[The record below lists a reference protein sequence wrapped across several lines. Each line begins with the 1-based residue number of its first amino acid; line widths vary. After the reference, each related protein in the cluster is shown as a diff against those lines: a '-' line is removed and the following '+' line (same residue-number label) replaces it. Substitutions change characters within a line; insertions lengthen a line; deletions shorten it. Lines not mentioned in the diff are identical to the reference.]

1 MIGPTLCCDCDAS
14 YVGETKRAL
23 KTRVSE
29 HCKAVEKMDFL
40 GSALA
45 EHAWKH
51 DHHIDWTSACI
62 LDVES
67 HYRSRLSREAI
78 HSPLPLTG
86 TGALC
91 LISRA
96 HN

>member
-1 MIGPTLCCDCDAS
+1 MQHGP
-14 YVGETKRAL
+14 
-23 KTRVSE
+23 RV
-29 HCKAVEKMDFL
+29 CMYIYIYVEKMDFS

-78 HSPLPLTG
+78 HICRQPFSLNRD
-86 TGALC
+86 
-91 LISRA
+91 RA
-96 HN
+96 EEVGHMNY